1 VDVPSSKPRRKTT
14 STKPRRRGA
23 ESPWAKIK
31 RLLMQR
37 ELWGLFVCALS
48 VAALMALLLP
58 EQGKLGE
65 AWSRALR
72 QIMGVGAYVVVL
84 LCVAGGVVVLFWERI
99 VSARTQ
105 VGWHTV
111 VGAELLIFGGL
122 GFLHLVAAAD
132 LARASELA
140 SAGRWGGHV
149 GWAWYRLL
157 VPAFGRTLSALL
169 TLAVA
174 GWGLAL
180 LVELSWGDA
189 VWGVR
194 WAWAWCGLTI
204 RRTLE
209 RMATKRAVPIA
220 EPAAEPEGIR
230 INLPAYAT
238 LKDEDEPTEGS
249 HAQARSEP
257 TPRPR
262 PPKSA
267 EGLPSLDLLERDSEA
282 TGDDADTRHRA
293 QVIEETLASFGVPA
307 KVVEWNRGPVVTQFG
322 VEPGFIEYPDREG
335 EARRQKVR
343 VSKISALSNDL
354 ALALAA
360 APIRIE
366 APVPGRSVVG
376 IEVPNGQKT
385 LVGLRDVMES
395 KAFRRQRGKL
405 RIALGRD
412 VSGEAVVANLED
424 MPHLLVA
431 GATGSGKSVCLNSII
446 ASLLLTCQPDELR
459 MLLVDPKRVE
469 LTNYNGI
476 PHLVAPVVVDVQK
489 VVAALRWVVREMDGR
504 YAKFAEAGVRNLA
517 AFNKKANS
525 RGEEPLPMVVVVV
538 DELADL
544 MLSAGDSV
552 EALLCRIAQMAR
564 ATGIHLVVATQRPSV
579 DVITGLIK
587 ANFPARIAFAVSSQ
601 VDSRVI
607 LDAPGAEKLLGQ
619 GDMLYMAPDTSKLL
633 RVQGCFVSDREL
645 EALVRFWKVQSAT
658 EAVAAPEPPPWEG
671 LEESVDD
678 DDDALLQEAV
688 DLVRQHGQA
697 SASFL
702 QRQLRVG
709 YPRAA
714 RLIDELEELG
724 VVGPPQAGGRSRDVL
739 VTEEDAE
746 QELPDAT
753 EAEGDPDLA
762 DEVGDDA

>member
-1 VDVPSSKPRRKTT
+1 VPPSKPRRKTT
-14 STKPRRRGA
+14 AKPRRRGVDT
-23 ESPWAKIK
+23 PWTKLK

-37 ELWGLFVCALS
+37 EVWGLLVCALS
-48 VAALMALLLP
+48 LAALMALLLP

-72 QIMGVGAYVVVL
+72 QILGVGAYVVVL
-84 LCVAGGVVVLFWERI
+84 FCVVGGVVVLFWERI
-99 VSARTQ
+99 ITARTRM
-105 VGWHTV
+105 GWHTV
-111 VGAELLIFGGL
+111 LGAELLLFGGL
-122 GFLHLVAAAD
+122 GFLHVVAAAD
-132 LARASELA
+132 VSRASELA
-140 SAGRWGGHV
+140 WAGRWGGHV

-157 VPAFGRTLSALL
+157 VPAFGRALSALL
-169 TLAVA
+169 TLIVA
-174 GWGLAL
+174 GYGLAL
-180 LVELSWGDA
+180 LVELRWKDA

-194 WAWAWCGLTI
+194 WAWAWAGLSI
-204 RRTLE
+204 RHALE
-209 RMATKRAVPIA
+209 RLPQARTQEAPETTI
-220 EPAAEPEGIR
+220 EPDGIR

-238 LKDEDEPTEGS
+238 LKEEDEGAAASPSPAG
-249 HAQARSEP
+249 SEP
-257 TPRPR
+257 APRARPLPR
-262 PPKSA
+262 ASK
-267 EGLPSLDLLERDSEA
+267 GLPSLELLEKDGGA

-293 QVIEETLASFGVPA
+293 QLIEETLAAFGVPA
-307 KVVEWNRGPVVTQFG
+307 KVVEWHRGPVVTQFG

-335 EARRQKVR
+335 DARRQKVR

-385 LVGLRDVMES
+385 LVGLRDVLES
-395 KAFRRQRGKL
+395 KAFRRQRGRL

-412 VSGEAVVANLED
+412 VSGEPVVANLEN

-446 ASLLLTCQPDELR
+446 ASLLLTCEPDALR
-459 MLLVDPKRVE
+459 LLLVDPKRVE

-517 AFNKKANS
+517 AYNKKASS
-525 RGEEPLPMVVVVV
+525 RDEEPLPMVVVII

-544 MLSAGDSV
+544 MLSAADSV

-607 LDAPGAEKLLGQ
+607 LDTPGAEKLLGE

-645 EALVRFWKVQSAT
+645 EGLIRFWRVQSAG
-658 EAVAAPEPPPWEG
+658 EGAVAAPEQPPWEG
-671 LEESVDD
+671 LEATVDD

-688 DLVRQHGQA
+688 DLVQQHGQA

-739 VTEEDAE
+739 VTAGDDEPMPGDAV
-746 QELPDAT
+746 
-753 EAEGDPDLA
+753 EAEGDA
-762 DEVGDDA
+762 DIADGVEDDA